1 MKKKVAK
8 KKLKTNNKELL
19 KKLDKSKRINIILV
33 IILLCFIIFNVIHF
47 MTTNHDAKEV
57 KVVNKLLDN
66 NYVFLGDS
74 ITAGYDLEEFFPDLP
89 MVNSGVPGYRAKD
102 IISRLD
108 NMVYRYNPSKVF
120 LLIGTNDISRGKDK
134 EYIIGRISKIID
146 EIKENRKY
154 TEIYVESIYPIN
166 SSKVK
171 NRKNDFI
178 NELNIEI
185 KDLCKEKEINYIDI
199 HKLLIDEN
207 GELKEE
213 YSDDGLHITY
223 EGYEV
228 ITQELE
234 KYLK

>member
-1 MKKKVAK
+1 MKKKVVK
-8 KKLKTNNKELL
+8 KKKKANNNELL
-19 KKLDKSKRINIILV
+19 NKLDKSKKFNIILV
-33 IILLCFIIFNVIHF
+33 IILLGFITFTIIHF
-47 MTTNHDAKEV
+47 VTTNHASKEV
-57 KVVNKLLDN
+57 KVVNNVLDS

-74 ITAGYDLEEFFPDLP
+74 ITAGYDLEEFFSDLP
-89 MVNSGVPGYRAKD
+89 VVNSGVSGYRAKD
-102 IISRLD
+102 ILSRLD

-166 SSKVK
+166 SNKVK

-185 KDLCKEKEINYIDI
+185 KSLCKEKEINYIDI
-199 HKLLIDEN
+199 HKLLVDDN